1 MPFSLAQ
8 LKEITPYL
16 STALRIPA
24 ILLTALILTRLLRA
38 VAGRLRR
45 EAVHRM
51 RPRFQGAEV
60 ELEKRVGTVG
70 SILHRTSVTVLW
82 IFAAIMAL
90 KELGFEI
97 GPILAGAGVAGLAVG
112 FGAQNLVRD
121 VISGLFLIAEN
132 QIRVNDVAVVNGT
145 GGLVEEV
152 NLRTTVL
159 RGVDGT
165 VHVFPNGSINTL
177 SNMTREFSFY
187 VFDLGVA
194 YKEDTDRVV
203 RAMVEVAASLQ
214 EEPEFAPLVREPLEV
229 LGVDAFGDSAVVVKA
244 RIKTEPGKQWTV
256 GRELNRRFKKRF
268 DAEGIEIPFPQR
280 TVHFGQTGGLE
291 RLGPSLADREW
302 VKGIVREVAGELA
315 GGPEEAGGPRGGR
328 AA

>member
-1 MPFSLAQ
+1 MQFDPSRLT
-8 LKEITPYL
+8 EVMPYL
-16 STALRIPA
+16 FTALRVPA
-24 ILLTALILTRLLRA
+24 IVLAALILTRILKA

-45 EAVHRM
+45 EAMQRM
-51 RPRFQGAEV
+51 QPRFQGAEL
-60 ELEKRVGTVG
+60 ELEKRVGTLG
-70 SILHRTSVTVLW
+70 SILHKTSVTVLW

-132 QIRVNDVAVVNGT
+132 QIRVGDVAVVNGT

-152 NLRTTVL
+152 NLRTTAL

-177 SNMTREFSFY
+177 SNMTREYSFY
-187 VFDLGVA
+187 VFNLGVA
-194 YKEDTDRVV
+194 YKEDTDQVV
-203 RAMVEVAASLQ
+203 RALVEVSAVLQ
-214 EEPEFAPLVREPLEV
+214 QEPEFAALIREPLEV
-229 LGVDAFGDSAVVVKA
+229 LGVDAFGDSAVVIKA
-244 RIKTEPGKQWTV
+244 RIKTEPGKQWAV

-280 TVHFGQTGGLE
+280 TVHFGDTGGPE
-291 RLGPSLADREW
+291 PLGQTLAAREW
-302 VKGIVREVAGELA
+302 VRGIVREVVSELA
-315 GGPEEAGGPRGGR
+315 PAPGRSEGRGGD
-328 AA
+328 AP